1 MYSNEEIKIAE
12 TFLGTA
18 VNSGVLREE
27 VCQEMI
33 KRIKS
38 QDEVLMTYKEVENK
52 LKVSRST
59 VERMLKKKELIGG
72 KHNGLVRITKSSVD
86 EVVRHITSGK

>member
-1 MYSNEEIKIAE
+1 MYSNEQVKIAE

-18 VNSGVLREE
+18 VNSGVLAEE
-27 VCQEMI
+27 VCHEMI
-33 KRIKS
+33 KRIKN
-38 QDEVLMTYKEVENK
+38 QDEVLMTYKEVEAK

-86 EVVRHITSGK
+86 AIIRKIASVE